1 MKPGFSITRA
11 LIYQLSYLLLL
22 ALQLTGC
29 MSTEERAQVEALL
42 RPPAQDRAA
51 GLAADGIWPQGQQ
64 LMWAGYS
71 GQAARDLRNGFNVA
85 GPQYGARNEQQ
96 LTACAEAKIPVI
108 AHISPFP
115 GNVNGSW
122 EVAAKLSQAEV
133 YERVSEHVKRLTSHP
148 TIIMWAIIPEELR
161 PWRKDEME
169 YLQVVIAAIRAHD
182 PKQRPIFLY
191 NPNHRDTQSLAPIAR
206 HLDVIGK
213 GCYTNLAGHQDNRA
227 WVRWSVEQVAAA
239 AAAGRAGSWPI
250 VMPELCKDPAPA
262 DRALIPTW
270 VKHDCYLGL
279 MSGAKGMLLWS
290 LHPRS
295 EVKETWKQWYDA
307 YAGLGK
313 ELNRPDGLGKVF
325 LFGEARDDL
334 KVTTVEKRMPFPL
347 GKSARTALE
356 DTTTLPREGTKGML
370 HPWTKTEY
378 QLGSTRY
385 VFLANSIPE
394 ATTFQIAG
402 LPSGGLAL
410 QDIFSGSEIEL
421 PRSGQPLELKLN
433 PWEVRALRLTGR

>member
-1 MKPGFSITRA
+1 MD
-11 LIYQLSYLLLL
+11 
-22 ALQLTGC
+22 
-29 MSTEERAQVEALL
+29 ALL

-85 GPQYGARNEQQ
+85 GPHYGARNEQQ
-96 LTACAEAKIPVI
+96 LTACAEANIPVI

-115 GNVNGSW
+115 GNVSGSW
-122 EVAAKLSQAEV
+122 EVAAKLTHDEV
-133 YERVSEHVKRLTSHP
+133 RQRVGENVQRLATHP
-148 TIIMWAIIPEELR
+148 TLFMWAIMPEELR

-169 YLQVVIAAIRAHD
+169 YLQVVIAAIREHD

-191 NPNHRDTQSLAPIAR
+191 NPNHRDAQSLAPIAR

-227 WVRWSVEQVAAA
+227 WIRWSVEQVVAA
-239 AAAGRAGSWPI
+239 AAAGRAGSWPTI
-250 VMPELCKDPAPA
+250 MPELCKDPAPA
-262 DRALIPTW
+262 DRARIPTW
-270 VKHDCYLGL
+270 VKHDIYLGL

-290 LHPRS
+290 LHPRA

-307 YAGLGK
+307 YANLGK

-325 LFGEARDDL
+325 LFGEVRHDL
-334 KVTTVEKRMPFPL
+334 KVTTVETHLPYPL
-347 GKSARTALE
+347 GKSARTSLE

-370 HPWTKTEY
+370 HPWTKVEY
-378 QLGSTRY
+378 QLGSVRY
-385 VFLANSIPE
+385 VFLANSMPE
-394 ATTFQIAG
+394 TTTFQTAG
-402 LPSGGLAL
+402 IPSRGIVLSDALSGAELAL
-410 QDIFSGSEIEL
+410 PAADA
-421 PRSGQPLELKLN
+421 PLTLTLG